1 MVGIEVFLLFDQG
14 TSLVI
19 RKLIMESLSKKFSL
33 LEHEGNQYLVQEVE
47 IEGGNFLA
55 TRFFASRVL
64 NMESIT
70 RTFKLLW
77 RTRKGF
83 EVRYMGNHRIFFRV
97 QGFVEFGTSFE
108 GRALVFYK
116 NLVAFKRVS
125 KNTDVRNLVFDRI
138 SFGCKCIIC
147 LLVVSPWL

>member
-1 MVGIEVFLLFDQG
+1 MPTFVVGIEVFLLSDQG

-77 RTRKGF
+77 CT
-83 EVRYMGNHRIFFRV
+83 
-97 QGFVEFGTSFE
+97 
-108 GRALVFYK
+108 
-116 NLVAFKRVS
+116 
-125 KNTDVRNLVFDRI
+125 
-138 SFGCKCIIC
+138 
-147 LLVVSPWL
+147 